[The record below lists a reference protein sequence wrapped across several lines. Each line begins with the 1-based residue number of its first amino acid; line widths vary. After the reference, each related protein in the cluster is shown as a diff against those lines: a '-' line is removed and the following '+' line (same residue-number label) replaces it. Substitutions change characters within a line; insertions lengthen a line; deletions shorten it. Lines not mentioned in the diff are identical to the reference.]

1 MNADETLDR
10 VAELLRRDPGMPTIA
25 TFKELVEVLRASG
38 REVAAP
44 EFSAAA
50 RVSFRGDGVN
60 DDTCTECGDSTD
72 DGEGHDGYC
81 GACAGERVARAGW

>member
-10 VAELLRRDPGMPTIA
+10 VAELLSQDPGMPTIA
-25 TFKELVEVLRASG
+25 TFKEVVEVLRASG
-38 REVAAP
+38 RQVTVR

-60 DDTCTECGDSTD
+60 DDTCSECGDSTD

-81 GACAGERVARAGW
+81 SACAGERVARAGW